1 MGCAD
6 RSERWDRRKENLSVA
21 YFFNTTFPRTRRASQ
36 FSGRLT
42 THFTY
47 RWLLPFI
54 AEAMPSRRA
63 IQPRSPWAQRM
74 IQFELALL
82 YFAFICWKVRG
93 APWVQ
98 GTALYYVYHLDEL
111 HRFPVPSWFLRPTM
125 LKVGIWA
132 ALALGFSLGVLI
144 WVRDLRYI
152 LLALGVLFHLWLE
165 YSITFLF
172 FSGMFCRHTFYLSSL
187 LTWRA
192 PGIGYVAA

>member
-1 MGCAD
+1 
-6 RSERWDRRKENLSVA
+6 
-21 YFFNTTFPRTRRASQ
+21 
-36 FSGRLT
+36 
-42 THFTY
+42 
-47 RWLLPFI
+47 
-54 AEAMPSRRA
+54 
-63 IQPRSPWAQRM
+63 
-74 IQFELALL
+74 
-82 YFAFICWKVRG
+82 
-93 APWVQ
+93 
-98 GTALYYVYHLDEL
+98 
-111 HRFPVPSWFLRPTM
+111 VPSWFLRPTM